1 MARRRDRASVVE
13 EATRRSAGA
22 GRRVQLGPDQIVR
35 TEWETDRA
43 ILVGL
48 ARDHGRVAIEEESLD
63 ELSALAATAGAET
76 VERFLQVREAPHAAT
91 YVGRGKIEAI
101 RAAADLHDATLVVF
115 DDELAPAQQRNL
127 EEALGGRRVLDRTQL
142 ILDIFAMHATTAEG
156 KVQTELAQLHYRL
169 PRLRGRGAYLSR
181 LGAGI
186 GTRGPGETVL
196 EVDRRRIG
204 ERIKRLS
211 GQLAEL
217 DRTRMTKRKGRRAS
231 GLAQWSLVGYT
242 NAGKST
248 LLNQL
253 TDAGV
258 LVEDKLFST
267 LDTTVRRLELPG
279 ARRVLVSDTVGLVAK
294 LPHDLVRAFH
304 STLEEVAEADLV
316 VHVVDASGADPMGH
330 VEVTREVLRDV
341 GAQDVAE
348 VVVWNKVDRADPGTV
363 GHLLATVP
371 GSVAI
376 SASTGEGVDK
386 FLEAAWARQNAAHPV
401 VDLEIPYADAGV
413 LARLRAA
420 GEVLQE
426 EHGSAGSRV
435 RVRLEPAEAYRW
447 STYLV
452 GDDVSE
458 DLA

>member
-1 MARRRDRASVVE
+1 MARRRDEASVVE

-48 ARDHGRVAIEEESLD
+48 ARDHGRVATEEESLD
-63 ELSALAATAGAET
+63 ELSALAETAGAET

-91 YVGRGKIEAI
+91 YVGRGKVEEI

-115 DDELAPAQQRNL
+115 DDELSPAQQRNL

-156 KVQTELAQLHYRL
+156 KVQTELAQLRYRL

-217 DRTRMTKRKGRRAS
+217 DRTRLTKRKGRRGS
-231 GLAQWSLVGYT
+231 GLAQWALVGYT

-279 ARRVLVSDTVGLVAK
+279 ARRVLLSDTVGLVAK

-330 VEVTREVLRDV
+330 VAVTREVLREVD
-341 GAQDVAE
+341 AHDVAE
-348 VVVWNKVDRADPGTV
+348 IVVWNKIDRTDPATV
-363 GHLLATVP
+363 SRLLAQVP
-371 GSVAI
+371 GSVAV
-376 SASTGEGVDK
+376 SAVTGEGVDK

-401 VDLEIPYADAGV
+401 LDLVVPYAEAGV
-413 LARLRAA
+413 LARLRTV
-420 GEVLQE
+420 GDVLAE
-426 EHGSAGSRV
+426 EHDAAGSRV
-435 RVRLEPAEAYRW
+435 RVRLDPAEAERW
-447 STYLV
+447 RRFEAA
-452 GDDVSE
+452 SE
-458 DLA
+458 DAT